1 MLSAW
6 KIEDAELV
14 VTARIILVDIIIVVI
29 KVLSDWEIGRVSGW
43 GVYFQISLFWAPYPC
58 VMLTLRGGELQRSF
72 TE

>member
-29 KVLSDWEIGRVSGW
+29 KVLSD
-43 GVYFQISLFWAPYPC
+43 
-58 VMLTLRGGELQRSF
+58 
-72 TE
+72 